1 MITVTFDAT
10 ALFIGF
16 SIGVFVG
23 ALLALFIETREGGPW
38 SDGYT
43 TGYRSGTELRKYIEE
58 SVRKE
63 LSKER

>member
-16 SIGVFVG
+16 FIGMFVG
-23 ALLALFIETREGGPW
+23 ALLTLFIETREGGPW

>member
-10 ALFIGF
+10 ALFVGFCIGM
-16 SIGVFVG
+16 FVG
-23 ALLALFIETREGGPW
+23 GLVALFVEMREGGPW